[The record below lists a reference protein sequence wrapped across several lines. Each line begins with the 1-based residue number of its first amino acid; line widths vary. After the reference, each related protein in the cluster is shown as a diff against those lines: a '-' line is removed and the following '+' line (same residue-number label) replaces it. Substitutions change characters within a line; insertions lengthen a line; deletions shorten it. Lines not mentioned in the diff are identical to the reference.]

1 MTSNEEKD
9 WRGLLRKFEVTEQQI
24 KRIEDSEPIWHDL
37 IFSGMAHVWVARPN
51 GGKTALAIQAA
62 ADMAFAGLDV
72 FYFQLDAGGAQLK
85 GLHKH
90 SLDNGY
96 TLLSTLGQGTSDMD
110 VKKALIKAADW
121 ENHSNTVFILDT
133 LKKFVDVNSKQQA
146 PEFYSVLRGFTQR
159 GGTVLTLAHAT
170 KYKEGNAV
178 VPDGVMDL
186 INDADNVAMLDGI
199 HKESCLTVSTNH
211 SPDSFGKSRA
221 KIEEATFSIDKATY
235 TVSRVDFE
243 DQRAKVDN
251 EQQEK
256 DDEPTIKAIKDFL
269 KAGATANKSTIIDV
283 LKLCQIGSRQAN
295 RVLAN
300 TYYHDRHW
308 KVEKGD
314 NNATLFSRVPVETV

>member
-9 WRGLLRKFEVTEQQI
+9 WRGLLEKFEVTEQQI

-62 ADMAFAGLDV
+62 ADMASVGLDV

-90 SLDNGY
+90 SLNNGY

-110 VKKALIKAADW
+110 VKKALIKAAEW

-186 INDADNVAMLDGI
+186 VNDADNVAMLDGI
-199 HKESCLTVSTNH
+199 HKEACLTVSTNH

-221 KIEEATFSIDKATY
+221 RIEEATFCIDKSTY
-235 TVSRVDFE
+235 TVTRIDYE

-256 DDEPTIKAIKDFL
+256 DDEQIINAIKAFL
-269 KAGATANKSTIIDV
+269 RAGSTANKSTITDV
-283 LKLCQIGSRQAN
+283 LKVSQMSARQVN

-308 KVEKGD
+308 KVEKGK
-314 NNATLFSRVPVETV
+314 NNATLFTRVPVGTV